1 MAVIGI
7 DTASRV
13 GGVALVEKGRLLGAQ
28 VLGIEAI
35 HSERILPALEG
46 LMEAG
51 DISPERVEGIAVTAG
66 PGSFTGLR
74 IGLAVAKA
82 LGYAWRVPVRGVSTL
97 AATAWSLRGVDG
109 VLCAALDARRES
121 VYCAFYDGRA
131 LADREDPAF
140 ARIGEE
146 RRAGIA
152 EIVER
157 ARAMRREGRS
167 VYLVG
172 DGAAAIV
179 QSASSSGSEA
189 LFGCLPMDGEAQRP
203 ASVAHLGEIEL
214 SQGKSDDLFD
224 LVPNY
229 LRLSEA
235 ERKWRQRQ
243 SP

>member
-1 MAVIGI
+1 MTVIGI

-13 GGVALVEKGRLLGAQ
+13 GGVALVEAGRLLGTQA
-28 VLGIEAI
+28 LGIEAS
-35 HSERILPALEG
+35 HSERLLPALGG
-46 LMEAG
+46 LMEAAAL
-51 DISPERVEGIAVTAG
+51 SPEDVEGIAVTVG

-97 AATAWSLRGVDG
+97 LATAWSLRGVDG
-109 VLCAALDARRES
+109 VVCAALDARRES
-121 VYCAFYDGRA
+121 VYSAFFDGRA
-131 LADREDPAF
+131 LAERKDPAL

-146 RRAGIA
+146 GRLGVA
-152 EIVER
+152 EVVER
-157 ARAMRREGRS
+157 ARAIRQEGRTL
-167 VYLVG
+167 YLVG
-172 DGAAAIV
+172 DGAAAIAR
-179 QSASSSGSEA
+179 SAEGAGEEA
-189 LFGCLPMDGEAQRP
+189 LFGRLPMDGEAQRP
-203 ASVAHLGEIEL
+203 ANVAHLGAIEL
-214 SQGKSDDLFD
+214 SQGRSDDLFN

>member
-13 GGVALVEKGRLLGAQ
+13 GGVALVEEGRLLGAR
-28 VLGIEAI
+28 VLGVEAS
-35 HSERILPALEG
+35 HSEQLLPALEG

-51 DISPERVEGIAVTAG
+51 GVAPDRVQGIAVTIG

-82 LGYAWRVPVRGVSTL
+82 LAYAWHVPLRGVSTL
-97 AATAWSLRGVDG
+97 AATAWALRGVDG
-109 VLCAALDARRES
+109 VVCAALDARRES
-121 VYCAFYDGRA
+121 VYCGFFDGQA
-131 LADREDPAF
+131 LAEREDVEL
-140 ARIGEE
+140 ARLGEE
-146 RRAGIA
+146 RRAPVV
-152 EIVER
+152 EVVER
-157 ARAMRREGRS
+157 ARAARRDGRI

-172 DGAAAIV
+172 DGAGAIAAG
-179 QSASSSGSEA
+179 AGDGSI
-189 LFGCLPMDGEAQRP
+189 FRRMPMDGEAPRP
-203 ASVAHLGEIEL
+203 ACVAHLGEVEL
-214 SQGKSDDLFD
+214 ARGRSDSLFD

-243 SP
+243 SPS